1 MNQQLATILILGL
14 AILLLVVWNIL
25 LERRLGKMLKGKSAA
40 TLEDTIVENQNALTK
55 LFEFKKATED
65 EFRKVDERMKKK
77 LHGAKTIR
85 FNPFQGTGSGGNQSF
100 ATALLDEEGSG
111 VVISSLYARDKVSIF
126 AKPVNK
132 RNSEFELTD
141 EEREVLK

>member
-1 MNQQLATILILGL
+1 MNQQLATILILSL

-40 TLEDTIVENQNALTK
+40 TLEDTIVENQSAITK
-55 LFEFKKATED
+55 LFEFKKNTED
-65 EFRKVDERMKKK
+65 EFKKVDERIKKK

-126 AKPVNK
+126 AKPINK
-132 RNSEFELTD
+132 RSSEFELTD
-141 EEREVLK
+141 EERDVLK

>member
-1 MNQQLATILILGL
+1 MNQQLTAILILGL
-14 AILLLVVWNIL
+14 AMLFLLIWNIL

-40 TLEDTIVENQNALTK
+40 TLEDTIVENQQALEK
-55 LFEFKKATED
+55 LFEFKKETEN
-65 EFRKVDERMKKK
+65 EFKKVDTRLKKK

-100 ATALLDEEGSG
+100 ATALLDEEGNG
-111 VVISSLYARDKVSIF
+111 VVISSLYARDKMSIF
-126 AKPVNK
+126 AKPIHK
-132 RNSEFELTD
+132 RSSEFELTD

>member
-1 MNQQLATILILGL
+1 MNQQFVAILILGL
-14 AILLLVVWNIL
+14 AMLFLVIWNIL

-40 TLEDTIVENQNALTK
+40 TLEDTIVENQQALEK
-55 LFEFKKATED
+55 LFEFKKETEN
-65 EFRKVDERMKKK
+65 EFKKVDTRMKKK

-100 ATALLDEEGSG
+100 ATALLDEEGNG
-111 VVISSLYARDKVSIF
+111 VVISTLYARDKMSIF
-126 AKPVNK
+126 AKPINK
-132 RNSEFELTD
+132 RSSEFELTD

>member
-1 MNQQLATILILGL
+1 MNQQFTTVLILGT
-14 AILLLVVWNIL
+14 AILLLVIWNIL

-40 TLEDTIVENQNALTK
+40 TLEDTIVENQNALAK
-55 LFEFKKATED
+55 LFEFKKSTED
-65 EFRKVDERMKKK
+65 EFKKVDERIKKK

-111 VVISSLYARDKVSIF
+111 VVISSLYARDKMSIF
-126 AKPVNK
+126 AKPINK